1 MWHGVRCAKAVEKRA
16 WSFVKPIVVHFTNSL
31 QQLALLRGPALQHWL
46 CTAQAR
52 RRVCTSLAHVVR
64 FEPVKMAGSTSLG
77 CWVWPR
83 LRLVLKPGVLNTS
96 TLTSYAAWISCRPR
110 KAIQDENTA
119 GTCFSWESTN
129 HLFQS
134 QGEFSMKRLRLQGS
148 RFFMDY
154 NGVAKSAVIKV
165 EVARNPLLDGCARTP
180 LLKRLR
186 ADCPPTRSWI
196 LGKGGRICER
206 HIQAGA
212 GLRGSQK
219 KPPCPDHP

>member
-1 MWHGVRCAKAVEKRA
+1 MCESSGNVS
-16 WSFVKPIVVHFTNSL
+16 WSFVKPIVLHFTNSV

-52 RRVCTSLAHVVR
+52 RRVCTSLAHAVR

-96 TLTSYAAWISCRPR
+96 TLTSYAVWISCRPR

-186 ADCPPTRSWI
+186 ADLIVHLLDLGFWEKVAGFVKDIYKLVACAAHKRSLHAPTI
-196 LGKGGRICER
+196 LDC
-206 HIQAGA
+206 
-212 GLRGSQK
+212 SV
-219 KPPCPDHP
+219 